1 MNATPDLTDPGLYAH
16 WADDVVRFCDTD
28 QAGHV
33 NNVAIAAY
41 VETGRLMFDR
51 EVIEAAAEGLDGETF
66 QAILANLTVNYL
78 AESFWPGRVRVGTR
92 LLRIGTTSLTT
103 AHGVFRE
110 GTCIA
115 TATCVLVNRGEG
127 GSSPIGPLM
136 RERLASLL
144 PQTAA

>member
-1 MNATPDLTDPGLYAH
+1 MTAEPNLTDQALYDH

-51 EVIEAAAEGLDGETF
+51 QVVDAVAEGLEGEEF
-66 QAILANLTVNYL
+66 HAILANLTVNYL
-78 AESFWPGRVRVGTR
+78 AESFWPGKVRVGTR
-92 LLRIGTTSLTT
+92 LVKIGNSSLTT

-110 GTCIA
+110 DGRCIA
-115 TATCVLVNRGEG
+115 TATCVLVNRAG
-127 GSSPIGPLM
+127 GKSAPMGPLT
-136 RERLASLL
+136 RERLAALL
-144 PQTAA
+144 P

>member
-1 MNATPDLTDPGLYAH
+1 MTGLPDLTDPSLYDH

-51 EVIEAAAEGLDGETF
+51 QVIGATAKRLEGEAF
-66 QAILANLTVNYL
+66 NAILANLTVNYL
-78 AESFWPGRVRVGTR
+78 AESFWPGRVRVGSR
-92 LLRIGTTSLTT
+92 LIRIGNSSLTT

-110 GTCIA
+110 AVCIA
-115 TATCVLVNRGEG
+115 TSTCVMVNRDGN
-127 GSSPIGPLM
+127 GSAPIGPVM
-136 RERLASLL
+136 GERLANLL
-144 PQTAA
+144 PDAWR

>member
-1 MNATPDLTDPGLYAH
+1 MTAATTASDLTDPGLYGH

-41 VETGRLMFDR
+41 IETGRLMFDR
-51 EVIEAAAEGLDGETF
+51 EVIGAAADGLEGETF

-92 LLRIGTTSLTT
+92 LMRIGTTSLTT
-103 AHGVFRE
+103 AHGVFRDDI
-110 GTCIA
+110 CIA
-115 TATCVLVNRGEG
+115 TATCVLVNRTDG
-127 GSSPIGPLM
+127 GSSPIGPQM
-136 RERLASLL
+136 RGRLAALL
-144 PQTAA
+144 P

>member
-1 MNATPDLTDPGLYAH
+1 MSALPDPTDPSLYSH

-51 EVIEAAAEGLDGETF
+51 EVIGATAEGLEGEVF

-78 AESFWPGRVRVGTR
+78 LESFWPGKVRVGTR
-92 LLRIGTTSLTT
+92 LIRIGTSSLTT

-110 GTCIA
+110 HGCIA
-115 TATCVLVNRGEG
+115 TSTCVMVNRADGR
-127 GSSPIGPLM
+127 SAPIGPQM
-136 RERLASLL
+136 RERLAGLL
-144 PQTAA
+144 P

>member
-1 MNATPDLTDPGLYAH
+1 MTATPDLTDPSLYSH

-51 EVIEAAAEGLDGETF
+51 EVIEAAAAGLEGEGSH
-66 QAILANLTVNYL
+66 AILANLTLNYL
-78 AESFWPGRVRVGTR
+78 AESFWPGKVKVGSR
-92 LLRIGTTSLTT
+92 LIRIGNSSLTT

-110 GTCIA
+110 NGCIA
-115 TATCVLVNRGEG
+115 TATCVLVNRSAGQ
-127 GSSPIGPLM
+127 SAPIGPKM
-136 RERLASLL
+136 RERLAALL
-144 PQTAA
+144 A

>member
-1 MNATPDLTDPGLYAH
+1 MSDFPDLTAPSLYDH

-51 EVIEAAAEGLDGETF
+51 QVIDAVAEGLEGEEF
-66 QAILANLTVNYL
+66 HAILANLTVNYL
-78 AESFWPGRVRVGTR
+78 AESFWPGKVRVGTR
-92 LLRIGTTSLTT
+92 LIKIGNSSLTT

-110 GTCIA
+110 DGRCIA
-115 TATCVLVNRGEG
+115 TATCVLVNRSG
-127 GSSPIGPLM
+127 GKSAPMGPVT
-136 RERLASLL
+136 RERLAALL
-144 PQTAA
+144 P

>member
-1 MNATPDLTDPGLYAH
+1 MTELPDLTDPGLYDH

-51 EVIEAAAEGLDGETF
+51 TVIEATAAGLEGEAF
-66 QAILANLTVNYL
+66 HAILANLTVNYL
-78 AESFWPGRVRVGTR
+78 AESFWPGKVRVGTR
-92 LLRIGTTSLTT
+92 LIRIGNSSLTT

-110 GTCIA
+110 DRCIA
-115 TATCVLVNRGEG
+115 TSTCVLVNRADGQ
-127 GSSPIGPLM
+127 SAPIGPVM
-136 RERLASLL
+136 RERLGALL
-144 PQTAA
+144 P